1 VFFDRGLI
9 DAAANL
15 QFLTGEPVW
24 RRLVNLTV
32 TIGECF

>member
-15 QFLTGEPVW
+15 QFMGEPV
-24 RRLVNLTV
+24 LTTLGHLTV